1 MENLKVENNEEK
13 KRFEINLADGTA
25 FIQYTKR
32 GEDVYNLYHTEVP
45 AQFGGK
51 GVGSALAKGTLEY
64 IKAEG
69 KQIIPT
75 CPFVAAYLKK
85 HPEYEDL
92 VKK

>member
-1 MENLKVENNEEK
+1 MENLKVENNESK
-13 KRFEINLADGTA
+13 HRFEINLDEGTA
-25 FIQYTKR
+25 FIQYTKP

-45 AQFGGK
+45 PQFAGK
-51 GVGSALAKGTLEY
+51 GVGSSLAKGTLEY

-85 HPEYEDL
+85 HQEYLDL
-92 VKK
+92 VKP

>member
-1 MENLKVENNEEK
+1 MENLKVENNEAK
-13 KRFEINLADGTA
+13 KRFEINLPEGTA

-45 AQFGGK
+45 PQFGGK

>member
-1 MENLKVENNEEK
+1 MENLKVENNAAE
-13 KRFEINLADGTA
+13 KRFEINLPDGTA

-45 AQFGGK
+45 SQFGGK